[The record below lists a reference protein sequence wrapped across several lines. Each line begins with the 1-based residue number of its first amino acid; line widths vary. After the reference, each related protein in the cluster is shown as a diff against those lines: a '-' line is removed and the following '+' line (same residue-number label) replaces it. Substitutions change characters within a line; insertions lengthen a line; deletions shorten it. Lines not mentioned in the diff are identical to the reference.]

1 MNSQI
6 LQQFA
11 QNMMN
16 NNRALQNPMMNN
28 AINMYKNHNSQ
39 GLTELAQ
46 NICQSSGMT
55 YEEAKKQALQRLGIN

>member
-1 MNSQI
+1 MNNAI

-11 QNMMN
+11 QNMLN
-16 NNRALQNPMMNN
+16 NNKALQNPMMNN

-46 NICQSSGMT
+46 NVCQSSGIGF
-55 YEEAKKQALQRLGIN
+55 EEAKKQALQRLGIN